1 MGSARDAVSVDKRDH
16 SFRADLRD
24 EFVRVFRFPWED
36 LVAVAVNAGL
46 VVGLW
51 FLLPQAVKDWLF
63 IPQGPAAFA
72 VVLGRQAEPQ
82 QHDRPPESPGQQHLQ
97 SNGGPVREPNDHVAA
112 MFLG

>member
-46 VVGLW
+46 VVGL
-51 FLLPQAVKDWLF
+51 
-63 IPQGPAAFA
+63 
-72 VVLGRQAEPQ
+72 
-82 QHDRPPESPGQQHLQ
+82 
-97 SNGGPVREPNDHVAA
+97 
-112 MFLG
+112 